1 LELITLGIYIGF
13 KQTAKPEVFE
23 SETPPTKESHP
34 QYDFTYGPFKT
45 KEDAQQYIKAMYGL
59 ACGEG

>member
-1 LELITLGIYIGF
+1 LGIYIGF